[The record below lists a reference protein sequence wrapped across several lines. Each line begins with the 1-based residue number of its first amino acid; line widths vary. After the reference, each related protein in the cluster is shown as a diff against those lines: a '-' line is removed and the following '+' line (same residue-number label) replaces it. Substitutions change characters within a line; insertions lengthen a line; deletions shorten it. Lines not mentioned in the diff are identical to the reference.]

1 MAGNLTDTAEA
12 EILKWLD
19 PAKTPTRP
27 ATGLQVALITTDS
40 PSSDSAAGSEVTGGS
55 YARKDLTLSAPSG
68 GSYSN
73 SADLTW
79 TGMPACTVGGVE
91 IWDKAG
97 TPVRIWWGTL
107 SAQKTVNAGDT
118 FTITAGSLTLS
129 LD

>member
-1 MAGNLTDTAEA
+1 MSGNLTDTAEA

-19 PAKTPTRP
+19 PAKTATRP
-27 ATGLQVALITTDS
+27 STGLQVALVTSTPTDS
-40 PSSDSAAGSEVTGGS
+40 TAGTEVSGGS
-55 YARKDLTLSAPSG
+55 YARKDLTLSTPSG

-79 TGMPACTVGGVE
+79 TGMPSCTVVGVE
-91 IWDKAG
+91 IWDKAT

-107 SAQKTVNAGDT
+107 SASKTVNSGDT
-118 FTITAGSLTLS
+118 FTIASGDLTLS

>member
-1 MAGNLTDTAEA
+1 MSGNLTDTAEN

-27 ATGLQVALITTDS
+27 STGLQVALITTTTAS
-40 PSSDSAAGSEVTGGS
+40 TDSAAGSEVSGGS
-55 YARKDLTLSAPSG
+55 YVRKDVTLAAPTT

-97 TPVRIWWGTL
+97 TPVRFWYGTL
-107 SAQKTVNAGDT
+107 AANKTVNVGDT
-118 FTITAGSLTLS
+118 FTIASGSLTLS
-129 LD
+129 ID

>member
-1 MAGNLTDTAEA
+1 MGSLTDTAEA

-19 PAKTPTRP
+19 PAKSPTRP
-27 ATGLQVALITTDS
+27 STGLQVALITTDS
-40 PSSDSAAGSEVTGGS
+40 ASSDSAAGSEVSGGD
-55 YARKDLTLSAPSG
+55 YARKDLSLSAPSG

-97 TPVRIWWGTL
+97 TPVRIWWGAL
-107 SAQKTVNAGDT
+107 SAEKTVNAGDT
-118 FTITAGSLTLS
+118 FTIASGDLTLS